1 MAASKGKKE
10 WNSCHIPCR
19 WYRCSEENDIKA
31 RWQHTQHLSYDPG
44 EETSRIGDKNSVW
57 IPEPEEGTLSFILA
71 LDLFCVG
78 VRRLIHDQKFK
89 PIWYLIT
96 DRNLPLY
103 LIFRASMPVCL
114 CASQTFMI
122 LQAMF
127 SLFLHSI
134 SAYLEQTR
142 NPTHKAPEANKNR
155 EISEKIT
162 SLLLNTT
169 SSPNTP
175 TLLS

>member
-1 MAASKGKKE
+1 
-10 WNSCHIPCR
+10 
-19 WYRCSEENDIKA
+19 
-31 RWQHTQHLSYDPG
+31 
-44 EETSRIGDKNSVW
+44 
-57 IPEPEEGTLSFILA
+57 
-71 LDLFCVG
+71 
-78 VRRLIHDQKFK
+78 
-89 PIWYLIT
+89 
-96 DRNLPLY
+96 
-103 LIFRASMPVCL
+103 MPVCL
-114 CASQTFMI
+114 CANQTFMI